1 MSISQNIV
9 MHMNNVMW
17 HVIKTK
23 KKEFSTSVNKPI
35 GPSVQQSPC
44 SRGYVI
50 DQVRINMHTISQ
62 YQDGAPPHAGNFPRI
77 IFHSC
82 WVTLVKG
89 MVLSTRY
96 CSLCKCVH

>member
-23 KKEFSTSVNKPI
+23 KKENSTSVNKPI

-62 YQDGAPPHAGNFPRI
+62 YQDGAPLMLGISQELYFTHVGSP
-77 IFHSC
+77 
-82 WVTLVKG
+82 L
-89 MVLSTRY
+89 
-96 CSLCKCVH
+96 